1 MSKSS
6 IFKLLVSF
14 SLLYYLIS
22 IFDFELLSTISID
35 IIPLFLFGVLFLAIA
50 LLMMSIRWRILSGY
64 NDISNNINLIEY
76 YKLYFIGSFFNI
88 FFPGGIGGDL
98 VRIKYF
104 TNLKNIKI
112 KESTAIVIK
121 ERVFGVVALFL
132 LLLVGTVYSINEIV
146 KSDLNIISLKMALPT
161 GLLLILGYFFYLRR
175 SSNITIGDFILL
187 VTLSGIGQFADI
199 LIVYMFIFYFDISI
213 EFINLLFIMPLIY
226 FVTVLPISL
235 GGIGVREG
243 AFVFLMTIFGVDS
256 SVAILISFLLY
267 FVKVLIGLIGMFV
280 YLRYKVKFNDREG

>member
-1 MSKSS
+1 MSRSTL
-6 IFKLLVSF
+6 FKLIISF

-22 IFDFELLSTISID
+22 IFNFALLSTISLD
-35 IIPLFLFGVLFLAIA
+35 IIPLFLLGVLFLSIA
-50 LLMMSIRWRILSGY
+50 LFMMSIRWRILSGY
-64 NDISNNINLIEY
+64 KDISNKIKLIEY

-132 LLLVGTVYSINEIV
+132 LLLIGTVYSINEIV
-146 KSDLNIISLKMALPT
+146 QSDLNIISLEMALPI
-161 GLLLILGYFFYLRR
+161 GLFLILGYFFYLRQ
-175 SSNITIGDFILL
+175 SSSITIGYFVLL
-187 VTLSGIGQFADI
+187 VTLSAIGQFADI
-199 LIVYMFIFYFDISI
+199 LIVYMFILYFDISI

-256 SVAILISFLLY
+256 SIAILISFLLY
-267 FVKVLIGLIGMFV
+267 FVKVLIGLIGMVV
-280 YLRYKVKFNDREG
+280 YLRYRIKFNNKEG

>member
-1 MSKSS
+1 MSSS
-6 IFKLLVSF
+6 TLFKLIISF
-14 SLLYYLIS
+14 SLLYYLVS
-22 IFDFELLSTISID
+22 IFDFALLSTISID
-35 IIPLFLFGVLFLAIA
+35 IIPLFLLGVLFLSIA
-50 LLMMSIRWRILSGY
+50 LFMMSIRWRILSSYGEVT
-64 NDISNNINLIEY
+64 NPIKLIEY

-104 TNLKNIKI
+104 TSLKDIKI

-132 LLLVGTVYSINEIV
+132 LLLVGTVYSFTEIV
-146 KSDLNIISLKMALPT
+146 KSDLNIINLEMALPI
-161 GLLLILGYFFYLRR
+161 GFFLVFGYFFYLRR
-175 SSNITIGDFILL
+175 SSNITIGYFILL

-199 LIVYMFIFYFDISI
+199 LIVYMFIVYFEISI

-243 AFVFLMTIFGVDS
+243 AFVFLMTIFGVDAS
-256 SVAILISFLLY
+256 LAILISFLLY
-267 FVKVLIGLIGMFV
+267 FVKVLIGLLGMVV
-280 YLRYKVKFNDREG
+280 YLRYRVNFNNKEE